1 MARNLQEELK
11 IFHNI
16 DRLAYACLV
25 FDLHLSPKIGS
36 EIVAFWNW
44 LERIG
49 YVNFV
54 KNSLDLPPP
63 LFLEL
68 SQESEACLD
77 FLKRESFSVDDEK
90 LLPQICSLAGKTL
103 SFGVVYANKVHAER
117 HMKVFKWNVCKRIF
131 DDITPGTRSS
141 GNGVN
146 GAIPNGEI
154 VRVQDNTGSNYL
166 PQMVF
171 DQLWEDN
178 GNHSHSVVNESQP
191 RQDQQANNGSHNFDN
206 KTLFVTFSKGH
217 PITHQELEEFFTR
230 RYGGDCIENIYMSE
244 LFARVVVTSP
254 QYIKRILGETE
265 IVQSNIHGKDVRIR
279 RFIPRGPPPPPP
291 PEIYG

>member
-1 MARNLQEELK
+1 MVSSLQEALK

-16 DRLAYACLV
+16 DRLAYARLV
-25 FDLHLSPKIGS
+25 FDLRLSPKIS
-36 EIVAFWNW
+36 SKIVAFWNW
-44 LERIG
+44 LERAG

-54 KNSLDLPPP
+54 NNLLDLPPP
-63 LFLEL
+63 LLLEL
-68 SQESEACLD
+68 SQESKACLD
-77 FLKRESFSVDDEK
+77 CLKRVSFSVADEK

-103 SFGVVYANKVHAER
+103 SFGVVYEYKVHAKR
-117 HMKVFKWNVCKRIF
+117 HMKEFKWNVCKRIF
-131 DDITPGTRSS
+131 DDITPITRSS
-141 GNGVN
+141 GNGVVN

-154 VRVQDNTGSNYL
+154 VRVQDNNASNYL
-166 PQMVF
+166 PQMVS
-171 DQLWEDN
+171 DQLLEDN

-217 PITHQELEEFFTR
+217 PITHQELEQFFTR

-279 RFIPRGPPPPPP
+279 RFIPRGPPPAA
-291 PEIYG
+291 I